1 MTYTEAKV
9 AFTSLFK
16 HEMSDEQMREFLLSM
31 TLDKYTSVSSIAAAA
46 EVMRS
51 FAIPLAIPQELSEK
65 AVDIVGTGG
74 DKIGSFNISSTVALL
89 VSACGSTVAK
99 HGSRSITSKSG
110 SADMFEELGV
120 RLDLSMAKSATL
132 LQETDFAFMFAQNH
146 HPAMRFITPVR
157 KSLPDKTIF
166 NILGPLTNPA
176 GVKKSLLGVFDKA
189 FVPKMAEALKIN
201 GATSAMVVSSK
212 EGMDEISISDVT
224 YASILRD
231 GELREFII
239 DPTDYNIKKVPLKA
253 IMGGDAKENAQILY
267 NIFDSKATDA
277 QRDIVLINAGAALMV
292 DGRVSDIQ
300 SGIEMASEAIRKG
313 KAKEKLQQIIDISKK
328 LSHN

>member
-146 HPAMRFITPVR
+146 HPAMRFIVPVR